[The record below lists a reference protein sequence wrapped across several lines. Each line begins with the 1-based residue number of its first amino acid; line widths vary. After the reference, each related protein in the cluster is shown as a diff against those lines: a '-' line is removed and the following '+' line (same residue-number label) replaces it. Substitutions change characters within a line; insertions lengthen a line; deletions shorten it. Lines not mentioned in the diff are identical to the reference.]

1 MKEEIIHQSIE
12 NKIYVIREQK
22 VMIDFDLAEL
32 YGLTTKVLNQAVKRN
47 LERFPEDFMF
57 QLTDFEYQSLRSQI
71 VTSKIGRGGTR
82 YLPLAFTEHGVLMLS
97 SILNS
102 TRAIQVNIQ
111 IMRTFARIRQM
122 LSDNTE
128 LRLEIEQIK
137 KKVNNHDK
145 NIEIVFR
152 YLDELLE
159 KKEQPHIEKKIGFR

>member
-1 MKEEIIHQSIE
+1 MKQEIIHQSIE
-12 NKIYVIREQK
+12 NKIFVIRGQK
-22 VMIDFDLAEL
+22 VMIDKDLAEL
-32 YGLTTKVLNQAVKRN
+32 YEIETRLINRAVKRS

-57 QLTDFEYQSLRSQI
+57 QLNKNEHSSLISQI
-71 VTSKIGRGGTR
+71 GISKKGRGGTR
-82 YLPLAFTEHGVLMLS
+82 KLPYVFTEYGVLMLS
-97 SILNS
+97 SVLNS
-102 TRAIQVNIQ
+102 ERAIQVNIQ

-159 KKEQPHIEKKIGFR
+159 KKEQPLQRNKIGF